1 MNEYDNDYDSA
12 LCEYC
17 GCILRY
23 AFNRIRRHSQ
33 PEERKHKQGNIPICN
48 SCIALLKARGEL
60 TIDPHR
66 EQKSIVNE
74 EQIIKEQQEG
84 FKYARLG
91 RELETTLQSDK
102 RVKDKDID
110 LFQNEDNLTD

>member
-1 MNEYDNDYDSA
+1 MSEYDDNDSSI
-12 LCEYC
+12 CEYC

-60 TIDPHR
+60 TIDPHT
-66 EQKSIVNE
+66 N
-74 EQIIKEQQEG
+74 
-84 FKYARLG
+84 
-91 RELETTLQSDK
+91 TLNF
-102 RVKDKDID
+102 V
-110 LFQNEDNLTD
+110 EDQTSNYKF